1 MCQSYRKPCACGQKT
16 SEIFFGKMVL
26 DEAAVRGVY
35 CPQCSSTVDLDTKTM
50 VPDNGWVLELD
61 ADVIAAFA
69 PRMEMTHDDVTA
81 EKVFD
86 ADYVTWVGFSPED
99 NRTRSEERTENA
111 KRFECD
117 LKQGM
122 KKRTTFNYFP
132 HYSTIR
138 DVMQNPDR
146 FGVPREA
153 LYRKPK
159 LPKK

>member
-35 CPQCSSTVDLDTKTM
+35 CPQCSTTVDLDAKTM

-61 ADVIAAFA
+61 ADVIAVFA
-69 PRMEMTHDDVTA
+69 PRMEMTSDDVTA

-99 NRTRSEERTENA
+99 NRTRSEERAEIA
-111 KRFECD
+111 KRFEGD
-117 LKQGM
+117 LKGQ
-122 KKRTTFNYFP
+122 F
-132 HYSTIR
+132 
-138 DVMQNPDR
+138 
-146 FGVPREA
+146 EA
-153 LYRKPK
+153 LKKWALERETRFYDAGWRKATQ
-159 LPKK
+159 KKSQFH

>member
-99 NRTRSEERTENA
+99 NRTRSEERTEIA
-111 KRFECD
+111 KRFEGD
-117 LKQGM
+117 LKGQFEAL
-122 KKRTTFNYFP
+122 KQWAL
-132 HYSTIR
+132 
-138 DVMQNPDR
+138 D
-146 FGVPREA
+146 REA
-153 LYRKPK
+153 RFYEAGWRKATQ
-159 LPKK
+159 KKSQFN